1 MINTAKSNVFN
12 VYRSPNFDEDVR
24 LSTML
29 SKFKRTKD
37 EDNQFPVQLI
47 NSPQLA
53 NASRFQAMSK
63 RKKQREQ
70 ELIHFLYKWCYLGRW
85 GIKI

>member
-37 EDNQFPVQLI
+37 EDNQFPV
-47 NSPQLA
+47 
-53 NASRFQAMSK
+53 
-63 RKKQREQ
+63 
-70 ELIHFLYKWCYLGRW
+70 
-85 GIKI
+85 